1 VPVTKRDVSDWVSGE
16 QRRLWEKLPHINN
29 GPTNKRKHEAKAKKW
44 SAYLTTLHR
53 RSKWVTGE

>member
-1 VPVTKRDVSDWVSGE
+1 MTKRDVSDWVSDE
-16 QRRLWEKLPHINN
+16 QNRLWEKLPHINN
-29 GPTNKRKHEAKAKKW
+29 GPTNKRKHETKKW